1 MGVWPQ
7 AKIFLALFCT
17 RAVPNGPPIFI
28 QLFQENVVE
37 NNKTDKH
44 ERDDGKILALLCQ
57 NGCV

>member
-1 MGVWPQ
+1 MDRP
-7 AKIFLALFCT
+7 F
-17 RAVPNGPPIFI
+17 FI

-44 ERDDGKILALLCQ
+44 ERNDGKTLALLCQ